1 MFNISLGYF
10 VRCLT
15 YRFHPNAGAIVQA
28 SEKSQMPSSRRR
40 APFMVIGLADKPLT
54 ITLYLSNAI
63 IVIVHMETHPNRE
76 PAKPYSSQIKG
87 PNTHV
92 S

>member
-1 MFNISLGYF
+1 M
-10 VRCLT
+10 R
-15 YRFHPNAGAIVQA
+15 
-28 SEKSQMPSSRRR
+28 MR
-40 APFMVIGLADKPLT
+40 APLMLIGLADKPLT

-63 IVIVHMETHPNRE
+63 IVIVHIEIHPNME
-76 PAKPYSSQIKG
+76 PIMPYSSQKKG

>member
-1 MFNISLGYF
+1 M
-10 VRCLT
+10 
-15 YRFHPNAGAIVQA
+15 
-28 SEKSQMPSSRRR
+28 R
-40 APFMVIGLADKPLT
+40 APLMLIGLADKPLT

-63 IVIVHMETHPNRE
+63 IVIVHIEIHPNME
-76 PAKPYSSQIKG
+76 PIMPYSSQKKG

>member
-1 MFNISLGYF
+1 ML
-10 VRCLT
+10 
-15 YRFHPNAGAIVQA
+15 
-28 SEKSQMPSSRRR
+28 
-40 APFMVIGLADKPLT
+40 IGLAAKPLT

-63 IVIVHMETHPNRE
+63 IVIDQMEPHPNRE
-76 PAKPYSSQIKG
+76 PAMAYSSQGKG